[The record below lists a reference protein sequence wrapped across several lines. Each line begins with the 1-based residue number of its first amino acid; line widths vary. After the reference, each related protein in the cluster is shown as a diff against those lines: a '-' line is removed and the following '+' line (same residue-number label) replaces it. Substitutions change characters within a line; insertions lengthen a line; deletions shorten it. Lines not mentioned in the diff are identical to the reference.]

1 MKFVL
6 LVEGYTEQKAIPG
19 FLKRWLD
26 PRLDH
31 KVGIQVVRFEG
42 WPELV
47 KDMSDR
53 AQMYLESP
61 KSGEII
67 AVIALLD
74 LYGPTFYPAHL
85 KTVEERVAWATK
97 ELEQTVG
104 SKRFRIF
111 FAVHETEAWLLSK
124 PELFPA
130 PIRKALPAKA
140 QKPET
145 VNFDEP
151 PAKLLQRLYEEKSSR
166 TYKKITDGKTLFDQL
181 DPEIVYGKCPHFQR
195 MMDVMLQLARDA
207 ERKLSQ

>member
-6 LVEGYTEQKAIPG
+6 LVEGYTEQKAVPG

-26 PRLDH
+26 PRLGH

-53 AQMYLESP
+53 TQMYLESP

-85 KTVEERVAWATK
+85 HTVEERVVWASK
-97 ELEQTVG
+97 DLEQRVG
-104 SKRFRIF
+104 SKRFRVF

-130 PIRKALPAKA
+130 PIRKVLSARV

-151 PAKLLQRLYEEKSSR
+151 PAKLLQRLYEDKSFR
-166 TYKKITDGKTLFDQL
+166 TYKKITDGKALFDQL
-181 DPEIVYGKCPHFQR
+181 DPEIVYTKCPYFQQ
-195 MMDVMLQLARDA
+195 MMDTMLQLARDA
-207 ERKLSQ
+207 EKQALQ